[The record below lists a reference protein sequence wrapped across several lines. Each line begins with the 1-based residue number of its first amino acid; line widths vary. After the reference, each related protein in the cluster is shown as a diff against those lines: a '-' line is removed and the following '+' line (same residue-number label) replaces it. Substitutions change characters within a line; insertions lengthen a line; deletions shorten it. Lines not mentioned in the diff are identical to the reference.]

1 MVKAVFLDRDG
12 VINANLERHGKPVAP
27 TTLAEFKILPGV
39 VEAARRLKDAG
50 FMLVIATNQPDVRN
64 GITSQASME
73 AMHAEIRK
81 LMPIDDIM
89 ICLHNDA
96 DNCGCRKP
104 KPGLLLEA
112 AKKHGID
119 LQSSY
124 FVGDRWKD
132 VHAGKAAGCRTIF
145 VDYGYVQDQP
155 AEPDKT
161 VGSLADA
168 AKFIIARA
176 STTPAVK

>member
-1 MVKAVFLDRDG
+1 
-12 VINANLERHGKPVAP
+12 
-27 TTLAEFKILPGV
+27 
-39 VEAARRLKDAG
+39 
-50 FMLVIATNQPDVRN
+50 
-64 GITSQASME
+64 
-73 AMHAEIRK
+73 MHAEIRK

-89 ICLHNDA
+89 VCLHNDA
-96 DNCGCRKP
+96 DNCACRKP

-119 LQSSY
+119 LRSSY

-155 AEPDKT
+155 AEPDRT
-161 VGSLADA
+161 VRSLAEA
-168 AKFIIARA
+168 AEYILQG
-176 STTPAVK
+176 